1 MSINWSEEDY
11 EMFKVVEPDLVLFD
25 KDGEEDPEWFYQFLH
40 CTFKKTDW
48 DAKALVESIKKDK
61 EEDFVVEQVFTKYCD

>member
-1 MSINWSEEDY
+1 MKCLKLLN
-11 EMFKVVEPDLVLFD
+11 
-25 KDGEEDPEWFYQFLH
+25 QFLH